1 MRIKL
6 LPLFWMQGGNRSNRA
21 TPFVSV
27 YSYELEGDEAA
38 AVELFYDIWTN
49 HPDTLWAHLAAS
61 RLALN
66 E

>member
-1 MRIKL
+1 
-6 LPLFWMQGGNRSNRA
+6 MQGGNRSNRA

-61 RLALN
+61 RLALK